1 MPLVGK
7 DIITSLKKLKR
18 DLAARGDAKR
28 AEGASAYLK
37 HVLKHHGVATPEL
50 RECLCGFYAEH
61 DDMTREELLKAAAFI
76 WDSDYWE
83 EKITAVAM
91 LNRYERL
98 LTPADLDFLGDL
110 CAQSGTWALL
120 DTLATVGLPALVMR
134 HPALYTKV
142 RKWSKSDA
150 MWKRRASIL
159 CHLTPMV
166 GRDRKSRLPK
176 GITADER
183 NVRADLFY
191 STAAE
196 LAHEKEFFI
205 RKAIGWVLREVSKLR
220 PEEVRDFLMAHPGE
234 FSGLT
239 MREACKYLPEEMQRE
254 LGMKVKHKKTAAKA
268 R

>member
-1 MPLVGK
+1 MRVVGK

-18 DLAARGDAKR
+18 DLAARGNPKR

-50 RECLCGFYAEH
+50 RSLLHALHAEH
-61 DDMTREELLKAAAFI
+61 GDITREELLRAAAYM
-76 WDSDYWE
+76 WDSEYWE
-83 EKITAVAM
+83 EKIIAVAL
-91 LNRYERL
+91 LNKFEKL
-98 LTPADLDFLGDL
+98 LKPADLDFLGEL

-120 DTLATVGLPALVMR
+120 DTLATCCLSAFLMR

-142 RKWSKSDA
+142 RKWAKSDA

-159 CHLTPMV
+159 CHLTPMI

-176 GITADER
+176 GIVADEH
-183 NVRADLFY
+183 NVRPDLFY
-191 STAAE
+191 STAVE

-220 PEEVRDFLMAHPGE
+220 PEDVRDFLFAHHGE

-254 LGMKVKHKKTAAKA
+254 LGTKPKPK
-268 R
+268 

>member
-1 MPLVGK
+1 MRAVGK

-18 DLAARGDAKR
+18 ELAAHGDAKR
-28 AEGASAYLK
+28 AEGARAYLK
-37 HVLKHHGVATPEL
+37 HVLKHHGITTPEL
-50 RECLCGFYAEH
+50 RVLLHAFYAEH
-61 DDMTREELLKAAAFI
+61 DDMSREDLLKAAAFM
-76 WDSDYWE
+76 WDSEYWE
-83 EKITAVAM
+83 DKIIAVAM
-91 LNRYERL
+91 LNRFEQL
-98 LTPADLDFLGDL
+98 LKPADLELLGDM
-110 CAQSGTWALL
+110 CAESGTWALL
-120 DTLATVGLPALVMR
+120 DTLATVGLPALLMR
-134 HPALYTKV
+134 HPALYAKV

-205 RKAIGWVLREVSKLR
+205 RKAIGWVRRKCVI
-220 PEEVRDFLMAHPGE
+220 
-234 FSGLT
+234 FSW
-239 MREACKYLPEEMQRE
+239 RIPASFP
-254 LGMKVKHKKTAAKA
+254 A
-268 R
+268 

>member
-1 MPLVGK
+1 MPFVGK

-18 DLAARGDAKR
+18 ELAAHGDPKR

-37 HVLKHHGVATPEL
+37 HVLKHHGITTPEL
-50 RECLCGFYAEH
+50 RALLHAFYAEH
-61 DDMTREELLKAAAFI
+61 DDMTREDLLKAAAFM
-76 WDSDYWE
+76 WDSEYWE
-83 EKITAVAM
+83 EKIIAVAM
-91 LNRYERL
+91 LNRYEKL

-142 RKWSKSDA
+142 RKWSKSDE

-196 LAHEKEFFI
+196 LAHEKDFFI

-239 MREACKYLPEEMQRE
+239 MGEACKYLPEEMQRE
-254 LGMKVKHKKTAAKA
+254 LGMKVKPKKSVAKA